1 LPYVSFMITQQII
14 YLDNNATTV
23 CAPEV
28 VDEMLPYFAEQ
39 YGNAS
44 STHLAGRQAFRS
56 VEKARE
62 KIAALLNVQPSELF
76 FNSGATEGNNW
87 LLLAFAQMESHTRRR
102 IVVSAIE
109 HKSVLDA
116 ALRLR
121 RFAFDVHLL
130 PVTPAGVVDLAQAA
144 AIITPDTALVAVQY
158 ANNETGVVQPIAEL
172 IEMTHAVGA
181 FFHCD
186 AVQGLG
192 KAQLDFSTLM
202 VDSAVFSAHKIHAPK
217 GVGALY
223 IRGGARSWN
232 FDFPIKGGGQ
242 EHSIR
247 PGTYNVPGIVGFGK
261 AAELIQESLL
271 ESIQHM
277 NNLRG
282 TLEDRLKQIIPHCH
296 IHGKGAIRLPNTTN
310 FVLNGV
316 SADILMPNIP
326 LCCVSTGSAC
336 NSGTISPS
344 YVLAA
349 MGCQVKE
356 NRESI
361 RISLSRY
368 TLHAEIDNFIV
379 ALSDAYSN
387 LLRM

>member
-1 LPYVSFMITQQII
+1 MSTQQLI
-14 YLDNNATTV
+14 YLDNNATTI

-28 VDEMLPYFAEQ
+28 VDEMLPYFAGQ

-62 KIAALLNVQPSELF
+62 KIASLLNVQPSELF

-87 LLLAFAQMESHTRRR
+87 LMLAFAQMESHARRR

-121 RFAFDVHLL
+121 RFAFDVQIL
-130 PVTPAGVVDLAQAA
+130 PVTPEGVIDLAQAA

-172 IEMTHAVGA
+172 TEMTHAVGA

-223 IRGGARSWN
+223 VRGGARKWN
-232 FDFPIKGGGQ
+232 FDSPIKGGGQ

-261 AAELIQESLL
+261 AAELIQVSLL

-277 NNLRG
+277 TNLRG
-282 TLEDRLKQIIPHCH
+282 TLENRLKQIFPHCH
-296 IHGKGAIRLPNTTN
+296 IHGERAKRLPNTTY
-310 FVLNGV
+310 VE
-316 SADILMPNIP
+316 IPNIP
-326 LCCVSTGSAC
+326 ADVIIARLSNICIGNGAAC
-336 NSGTISPS
+336 TSGVITNSH
-344 YVLAA
+344 VLRA
-349 MGCQVKE
+349 MGVPDQISEK
-356 NRESI
+356 SI
-361 RISLSRY
+361 RISTSRY
-368 TLHAEIDNFIV
+368 SAFLDIEV
-379 ALSDAYSN
+379 LLSALQIESN
-387 LLRM
+387 LIV

>member
-1 LPYVSFMITQQII
+1 MIKQPII
-14 YLDNNATTV
+14 YLDNNATTA

-44 STHLAGRQAFRS
+44 SSHLAGRQAFRS

-62 KIAALLNVQPSELF
+62 KIASLLNVQPSELF

-87 LLLAFAQMESHTRRR
+87 LLLAFAQMESHTRKR

-116 ALRLR
+116 ALHLR
-121 RFAFDVHLL
+121 RFAFDVQIL
-130 PVTPAGVVDLAQAA
+130 PVTPEGVVDLAQAA
-144 AIITPDTALVAVQY
+144 AMITPDTALVAVQY

-172 IEMTHAVGA
+172 TEMTHAVGA

-192 KAQLDFSTLM
+192 KAQLDFSAIM

-242 EHSIR
+242 EHSFR

-261 AAELIQESLL
+261 AAELIQASLL

-277 NNLRG
+277 NNLRI
-282 TLEDRLKQIIPHCH
+282 TLENRLKQIFPHSH
-296 IHGKGAIRLPNTTN
+296 IHGERAKRLPNTTN
-310 FVLNGV
+310 VE
-316 SADILMPNIP
+316 IPNIP
-326 LCCVSTGSAC
+326 ADIIIARLSNICIGNGAAC
-336 NSGTISPS
+336 TSGVITNSH
-344 YVLAA
+344 VLRA
-349 MGCQVKE
+349 MGVSDQISEK
-356 NRESI
+356 SI
-361 RISLSRY
+361 RISTSRY
-368 TLHAEIDNFIV
+368 SAFLDLDGLV
-379 ALSDAYSN
+379 SALQTESN
-387 LLRM
+387 LLV